1 MGFTQKFYQ
10 APLAFSFKDVI
21 LLPGFSKV
29 EPNEIDISTN
39 FSKNIPIKVPLVS
52 SPMDTVTEEKMAIAL
67 ALNGGMGIIHRN
79 CSKEEE
85 LEMVKKVKEAEFS
98 KEKYKN
104 ATIDENGKLRVGAA
118 VSPFDLERAKLL
130 SKYADALI
138 IDVAHFYNK
147 NVIEAT
153 KKISKEIDGV
163 DLIIGNL
170 GTKEGVLESITKI
183 EKVDGVRVGIGG
195 GSICI
200 TTKVTKAGAP
210 TLFAVAQ
217 AADALKELGIN
228 IPIIADGGIKEPGD
242 VALALL
248 FGASCA
254 MLGYVFAGCDES
266 PSQRVFLNGK
276 YYKLHRG
283 MGSESAREKRIVN
296 DRYASFSKQ
305 IVEGKEVLVP
315 YRGSIDKVVEEFV
328 SGIKASFGYAGAS
341 NIKELQENG
350 KIARVRD

>member
-1 MGFTQKFYQ
+1 
-10 APLAFSFKDVI
+10 
-21 LLPGFSKV
+21 
-29 EPNEIDISTN
+29 
-39 FSKNIPIKVPLVS
+39 
-52 SPMDTVTEEKMAIAL
+52 
-67 ALNGGMGIIHRN
+67 
-79 CSKEEE
+79 
-85 LEMVKKVKEAEFS
+85 
-98 KEKYKN
+98 
-104 ATIDENGKLRVGAA
+104 
-118 VSPFDLERAKLL
+118 LERAKLL

-153 KKISKEIDGV
+153 KKISKEIDGEV

-170 GTKEGVLESITKI
+170 GTKEGVLDSVTKI
-183 EKVDGVRVGIGG
+183 DKVDGVRVGIGG